1 MLVKTDIGQ
10 FANLHQADL
19 QSLNDSPAMKGTFE
33 QPGSFSMH
41 GRSPLNLLPSHL
53 RIASDFAFESS
64 LESCCTQEL
73 YKPIATPLNCKMST
87 LLDTPTN

>member
-1 MLVKTDIGQ
+1 MGLERVQRFSNMLVKTDIGQ

-41 GRSPLNLLPSHL
+41 G
-53 RIASDFAFESS
+53 
-64 LESCCTQEL
+64 
-73 YKPIATPLNCKMST
+73 
-87 LLDTPTN
+87 